1 MRCVALSGLAAI
13 IVTGV
18 ALIFVGPLFISAEDV
33 RNKLFAEIESDR
45 LRLIVN
51 GPLHISAFPS
61 LKLMAGEVSAVQSLH
76 LTGPLVR
83 MAGDDDRSFALDP
96 ARPRFQVQRPLG
108 ATLSNSGGIAGLVK
122 NKAAASSNRA

>member
-1 MRCVALSGLAAI
+1 MEPCGDHRHGR
-13 IVTGV
+13 

-83 MAGDDDRSFALDP
+83 MAGDGDRCFALDP
-96 ARPRFQVQRPLG
+96 ARPRGQPQRPL
-108 ATLSNSGGIAGLVK
+108 AP
-122 NKAAASSNRA
+122 R